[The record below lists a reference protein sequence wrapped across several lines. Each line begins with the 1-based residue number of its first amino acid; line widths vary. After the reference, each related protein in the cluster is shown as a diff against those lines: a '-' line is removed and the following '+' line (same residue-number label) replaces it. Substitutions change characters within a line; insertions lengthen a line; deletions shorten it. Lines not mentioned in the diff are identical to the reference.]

1 MGVFFGKP
9 CICYVSFTAI
19 QVYESTFWQ
28 PMPAQAAQFWRGRR
42 KLCKIH
48 ENKHRPVQTCVC
60 GAGDEQVLLH
70 FLNVLSRLKISLI
83 KVSKRILSINQF
95 LGFFYE
101 TRSVH
106 CDVWKVSS
114 RERDKKKVKPNK
126 SSPLRR
132 ISGYPAHTIGF
143 DKAHIPVDF

>member
-1 MGVFFGKP
+1 MGNP
-9 CICYVSFTAI
+9 VSVTCRSRRYKCTNQLSDNQCQHRQPSSGGVVENFLKFMEINTAL
-19 QVYESTFWQ
+19 F
-28 PMPAQAAQFWRGRR
+28 
-42 KLCKIH
+42 IH
-48 ENKHRPVQTCVC
+48 VC
-60 GAGDEQVLLH
+60 AAGDEQVLLH

-132 ISGYPAHTIGF
+132 ISGTH
-143 DKAHIPVDF
+143 DWV